1 MKFKYID
8 RRFNYES
15 QNTINAAIKIIQEY
29 EIMGLTLTLRQLY
42 YQFVS
47 RDLIDNTIQEYKK
60 LGNTINAARL
70 AGLIDW
76 RSMEDRTRNLYKMS
90 SWDNPK
96 QILKSAASSYKI
108 DLWENQDFYIE
119 IWVEKEALSG
129 VIDDACYTY
138 RVPYFSCRGYTSQS
152 EQWAAG
158 MRMVDK
164 INDGKT
170 VLVLHFG
177 DHDPSGIDMTRDN
190 DERLKMFISAHAD
203 ADNFSIKRMA
213 LNMDQVDEYNP
224 PENPAKTT
232 DSRFDAYKRQFGTS
246 SWELDALDPKVIKRL
261 ILDEVEKY
269 INFDIWNED
278 TEREN
283 EGKQWLLGLT

>member
-1 MKFKYID
+1 MKICYIE
-8 RRFNYES
+8 RRFNYDS
-15 QNTINAAIKIIQEY
+15 QITINNANKIIGEY
-29 EIMGLTLTLRQLY
+29 DSMGLTLTLRQLY